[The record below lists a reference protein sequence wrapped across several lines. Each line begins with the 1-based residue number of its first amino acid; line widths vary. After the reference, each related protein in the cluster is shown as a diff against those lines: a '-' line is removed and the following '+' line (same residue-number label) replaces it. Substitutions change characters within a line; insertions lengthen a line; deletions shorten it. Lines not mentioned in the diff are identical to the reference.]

1 MVDSGQVRC
10 RGEEGGRGRE
20 GGQGEGKMEG
30 GGFGAERVNDFL
42 PWCRAVG
49 GDGGVW
55 WVMVRAE
62 ARGADG
68 KSTEIR
74 GQRGRAGIG
83 TPRAP
88 QDGRYHMGMTTR
100 MDEARSHAAPLKVG
114 AGVDRHGERRRMGRV
129 GRRCHV
135 VGIEARMEEADAGGS
150 KAGVGGGD
158 MEGERRRRPG
168 EDGKA
173 AIGQFR
179 AARRDHENAQNG
191 PRLPR

>member
-1 MVDSGQVRC
+1 
-10 RGEEGGRGRE
+10 
-20 GGQGEGKMEG
+20 
-30 GGFGAERVNDFL
+30 
-42 PWCRAVG
+42 
-49 GDGGVW
+49 
-55 WVMVRAE
+55 MVRAE

-88 QDGRYHMGMTTR
+88 QDGRYHMGMTTG

-114 AGVDRHGERRRMGRV
+114 AGVDRDGERQRMGRV

-135 VGIEARMEEADAGGS
+135 AGVEARMEEADAGGS

-158 MEGERRRRPG
+158 MERERRRKEG